1 MNKMTM
7 KQALDN
13 LCLNYGKYGMSRSD
27 FQKMIKSGVEEY
39 GLSVRACYLG
49 IKMIASQETGEEEF
63 FTSADV
69 AEMTGETIEEV
80 NARIDEIK
88 RDPVSHGFTFED
100 MTDIKPIEPIR
111 FTMKL

>member
-1 MNKMTM
+1 MDKMTM

-13 LCLNYGKYGMSRSD
+13 LVLNYGNRCGKSRSD
-27 FQKMIKSGVEEY
+27 FLKLMKSGIENY

-69 AEMTGETIEEV
+69 AEMTGESIEEV
-80 NARIDEIK
+80 NARI
-88 RDPVSHGFTFED
+88 ED
-100 MTDIKPIEPIR
+100 MIAHPTSYGMNPESIISSEPPVR
-111 FTMKL
+111 FMMKL